1 MASEEIKKI
10 IKEFTSVQ
18 HKEQALMVCGKWGIG
33 KTYFLKNLKAEELGK
48 KKIVLISLKGI
59 KTREDI
65 NRRAVAKILG
75 IGRKLNC
82 LSKGV
87 NAVISKL
94 SSWLSNG
101 WLNISISDLIE
112 LGVSWKEFQD
122 VILIFDDFERIDNE
136 SISYSDVL
144 FLIHSTFV
152 EEKNTSA
159 LIVANEDEIPVNPR
173 RKGRAP
179 LTQEALTEEE
189 KSYLNAKEK
198 TIIRTVGFEQDL
210 GMFFIDYIKSRYNYV
225 EKEIK
230 EIILQAPYVQQIV
243 ERKDSDNLREYNR
256 FFDSFI
262 RIIRSVKKST
272 LDKQHQNLFLKE
284 VAYCLRYWIF
294 IDSKK
299 QSESQDWS
307 NLYNTDPLYI
317 NHSLFPS
324 IRHFWTKGFLDEEQ
338 LCSDIERRFKYY
350 LKQEKTGKDLAI
362 ISSWYRYPQKQV
374 LSACR
379 TIGSISNAF
388 DTIDEFLEVSRW
400 LKWIFKSGLIP
411 QNDYNQVK
419 KSLLDSFQI
428 FIEKKP
434 NLNLTLSGQIAEEE
448 FIDAFNTNKE
458 LHKKK
463 ILKKYEEELFPT
475 IKLTNE
481 PEFVEFARQ
490 NTILVLDMYLKHIG
504 EIAEV
509 NAIYDHVRF
518 LVGFLR
524 DIYSVNYDT
533 QLCALLEGLIDSI
546 TDATAASVL
555 ELFFREGNVRIP
567 KEALVPL
574 LEKLKGKKEELLIS
588 K

>member
-1 MASEEIKKI
+1 MAAEEIKKI

-33 KTYFLKNLKAEELGK
+33 KTYFLTNLKAEELGK

-59 KTREDI
+59 KTRKDI
-65 NRRAVAKILG
+65 NRRVVAKILG

-87 NAVISKL
+87 NAGISKL
-94 SSWLSNG
+94 TSLFSQG
-101 WLNISISDLIE
+101 WLNINISDLIE
-112 LGVSWKEFQD
+112 LGITWKDFQD
-122 VILIFDDFERIDNE
+122 VILIFDDFERIDSK

-152 EEKNTSA
+152 EEKNASV
-159 LIVANEDEIPVNPR
+159 LIVANEDEIPVNPW
-173 RKGRAP
+173 RKGRSP

-189 KSYLNAKEK
+189 KAYLNAKEK

-210 GMFFIDYIKSRYNYV
+210 GMFFTNYIKSRYNSV
-225 EKEIK
+225 ENEIK
-230 EIILQAPYVQQIV
+230 ESILQAPYVQQIV
-243 ERKDSDNLREYNR
+243 ETKDSGNLREYNR

-262 RIIRSVKKST
+262 RIIHSVRKST
-272 LDKQHQNLFLKE
+272 LDEQHQNLFLKE

-294 IDSKK
+294 IASKK
-299 QSESQDWS
+299 QNQSQDWP
-307 NLYNTDPLYI
+307 NLYNADPFYV
-317 NHSLFPS
+317 NPSLFPS
-324 IRHFWTKGFLDEEQ
+324 IEHFWIKGFLEEDQ
-338 LCSDIERRFKYY
+338 LLSDINRRLKYY
-350 LKQEKTGKDLAI
+350 LKKEKTGKDLAI

-374 LSACR
+374 LSACK

-388 DTIDEFLEVSRW
+388 DTIDEFLEVSRL

-411 QNDYNQVK
+411 QNDYSQVK
-419 KSLLDSFQI
+419 RSLLDNFQV
-428 FIEKKP
+428 FIEKEP
-434 NLNLTLSGQIAEEE
+434 NLDLTLSGQVAEDE
-448 FIDAFNTNKE
+448 FIKVFNANKE

-463 ILKKYEEELFPT
+463 ILKKYDEELFPI

-481 PEFVEFARQ
+481 PEFIEFARQ
-490 NTILVLDMYLKHIG
+490 NTILVLDMYLRHIK

-524 DIYSVNYDT
+524 DIYSVNYNT
-533 QLCALLEGLIDSI
+533 QLCALLEGLISSI

-567 KEALVPL
+567 KETLVPL
-574 LEKLKGKKEELLIS
+574 LEKLKKKKELLIS

>member
-1 MASEEIKKI
+1 MAAEEIKKI

-33 KTYFLKNLKAEELGK
+33 KTYFLTNLKAEELGK

-65 NRRAVAKILG
+65 NRRVVAKILG

-87 NAVISKL
+87 NAGISKL
-94 SSWLSNG
+94 TSLFSQG
-101 WLNISISDLIE
+101 WLNINISDLIE
-112 LGVSWKEFQD
+112 LGITWKDFQD
-122 VILIFDDFERIDNE
+122 VILIFDDFERIDSK

-152 EEKNTSA
+152 EEKNASV
-159 LIVANEDEIPVNPR
+159 LIVANEDEIPVNPW
-173 RKGRAP
+173 RKGRSP

-189 KSYLNAKEK
+189 KAYLNAKEK

-210 GMFFIDYIKSRYNYV
+210 GMFFTNYIKSRYNSV
-225 EKEIK
+225 ENEIK
-230 EIILQAPYVQQIV
+230 ESILQAPYVQQIV
-243 ERKDSDNLREYNR
+243 ETKDSDNLREYNR

-262 RIIRSVKKST
+262 RIIHSVRKST
-272 LDKQHQNLFLKE
+272 LDEQHQNLFLKE

-324 IRHFWTKGFLDEEQ
+324 IRHFWTKGFLEEDQ
-338 LCSDIERRFKYY
+338 LLSDIKRRLKYY
-350 LKQEKTGKDLAI
+350 LKKEKTGKDLAI

-374 LSACR
+374 LSACK

-388 DTIDEFLEVSRW
+388 DTIDEFLEVSRL

-411 QNDYNQVK
+411 QNDYSQVK
-419 KSLLDSFQI
+419 RSLLDNFQV
-428 FIEKKP
+428 FIEKEP
-434 NLNLTLSGQIAEEE
+434 NLDLTLSGQVAENE
-448 FIDAFNTNKE
+448 FIKVFNANKE

-463 ILKKYEEELFPT
+463 ILKKYDEELFPI

-481 PEFVEFARQ
+481 PEFIEFARQ
-490 NTILVLDMYLKHIG
+490 NTILVLDMYLRHIK

-524 DIYSVNYDT
+524 DIYSVNYNT
-533 QLCALLEGLIDSI
+533 QLCALLEGLISSI

-567 KEALVPL
+567 KETLVPL

>member
-1 MASEEIKKI
+1 MAAEEIKKI

-33 KTYFLKNLKAEELGK
+33 KTYFLTNLNAEELGK

-65 NRRAVAKILG
+65 NRRVVAKILG

-94 SSWLSNG
+94 TSSFSKG
-101 WLNISISDLIE
+101 WLNINISDLIE
-112 LGVSWKEFQD
+112 LGVAWKDFQD
-122 VILIFDDFERIDNE
+122 VILIFDDFERIDTK
-136 SISYSDVL
+136 SIAYSDVL

-159 LIVANEDEIPVNPR
+159 LIVANEDEIPVNPW

-243 ERKDSDNLREYNR
+243 ETKDSGNLREYNR
-256 FFDSFI
+256 FFDGFI
-262 RIIRSVKKST
+262 RIIRSIREST
-272 LDKQHQNLFLKE
+272 LNERHQNLFLKE
-284 VAYCLRYWIF
+284 AAYCLRYWIF
-294 IDSKK
+294 IASKK

-307 NLYNTDPLYI
+307 NLYNIDPLYV

-324 IRHFWTKGFLDEEQ
+324 IEHFWTKGFLEEDQ
-338 LCSDIERRFKYY
+338 LLSDIKRRLKYY
-350 LKQEKTGKDLAI
+350 LKKEKTGKDLAI

-411 QNDYNQVK
+411 QNDYSQVK
-419 KSLLDSFQI
+419 RSLLDNFQV
-428 FIEKKP
+428 FIEKEP
-434 NLNLTLSGQIAEEE
+434 NLDLTLSGQVAEDE
-448 FIDAFNTNKE
+448 FIKVFNANKE

-463 ILKKYEEELFPT
+463 ILKKYDKELFPI

-481 PEFVEFARQ
+481 PEFIEFARQ
-490 NTILVLDMYLKHIG
+490 NTILVLDMYLRHIK

-524 DIYSVNYDT
+524 DIYSVNYNT
-533 QLCALLEGLIDSI
+533 QLCALLEGLISSI

-567 KEALVPL
+567 KETLVPL
-574 LEKLKGKKEELLIS
+574 LKKLKKKKELLIS

>member
-1 MASEEIKKI
+1 MAAEEIKKI

-33 KTYFLKNLKAEELGK
+33 KTYFLTNLKAEELGK

-59 KTREDI
+59 KTRKDI
-65 NRRAVAKILG
+65 NRRVVAKILG

-87 NAVISKL
+87 NAGISKL
-94 SSWLSNG
+94 TSLFSQG
-101 WLNISISDLIE
+101 WLNINISDLIE
-112 LGVSWKEFQD
+112 LGITWKDFQD
-122 VILIFDDFERIDNE
+122 VILIFDDFERIDSK

-152 EEKNTSA
+152 EEKNASV
-159 LIVANEDEIPVNPR
+159 LIVANEDEIPVNPW
-173 RKGRAP
+173 RKGRSP

-189 KSYLNAKEK
+189 KAYLNAKEK

-210 GMFFIDYIKSRYNYV
+210 GMFFTNYIKSRYNSV
-225 EKEIK
+225 ENEIK
-230 EIILQAPYVQQIV
+230 ESILQAPYVQQIV
-243 ERKDSDNLREYNR
+243 ETKDSGNLREYNR

-262 RIIRSVKKST
+262 RIIHSVRKST
-272 LDKQHQNLFLKE
+272 LDEQHQNLFLKE

-294 IDSKK
+294 IASKK
-299 QSESQDWS
+299 QSQSQDWP
-307 NLYNTDPLYI
+307 NLYNADPFYV
-317 NHSLFPS
+317 NPSLFPS
-324 IRHFWTKGFLDEEQ
+324 IEHFWIKGFLEEDQ
-338 LCSDIERRFKYY
+338 LLSDINRRLKYY
-350 LKQEKTGKDLAI
+350 LKKEKTGKDLAI

-374 LSACR
+374 LSACK

-388 DTIDEFLEVSRW
+388 DTIDEFLEVSRL

-411 QNDYNQVK
+411 QNDYSQVK
-419 KSLLDSFQI
+419 RSLLDNFQV
-428 FIEKKP
+428 FIEKEP
-434 NLNLTLSGQIAEEE
+434 NLDLTLSGQVAEDE
-448 FIDAFNTNKE
+448 FIKVFNANKE

-463 ILKKYEEELFPT
+463 ILKKYDEELFPI

-481 PEFVEFARQ
+481 PEFIEFARQ
-490 NTILVLDMYLKHIG
+490 NTILVLDMYLRHIK

-524 DIYSVNYDT
+524 DIYSVNYNT
-533 QLCALLEGLIDSI
+533 QLCALLEGLISSI

-567 KEALVPL
+567 KETLVPL
-574 LEKLKGKKEELLIS
+574 LEKLKKKKELLIS

>member
-1 MASEEIKKI
+1 MAAEEIKKT

-82 LSKGV
+82 LSKGTDV
-87 NAVISKL
+87 VISKL

-136 SISYSDVL
+136 SISSSDVL
-144 FLIHSTFV
+144 FLIHSAFV
-152 EEKNTSA
+152 EEKNASV
-159 LIVANEDEIPVNPR
+159 LIVANEDEVPVNPW
-173 RKGRAP
+173 RKGRSP
-179 LTQEALTEEE
+179 LTKEALTEEE
-189 KSYLNAKEK
+189 KAYLNAKEK
-198 TIIRTVGFEQDL
+198 TILRTVGFEQDL
-210 GMFFIDYIKSRYNYV
+210 GMFFRDYVKSRYNYV

-243 ERKDSDNLREYNR
+243 ETKDSDNLREYNR

-262 RIIRSVKKST
+262 RIIRSVKKTS
-272 LDKQHQNLFLKE
+272 LDEQHQNLFLKE

-294 IDSKK
+294 IDSNK
-299 QSESQDWS
+299 QRESQDWS
-307 NLYNTDPLYI
+307 NLYNIDPLYV

-324 IRHFWTKGFLDEEQ
+324 IEHFWTKGFLEEDQ
-338 LCSDIERRFKYY
+338 LLSDIKRRLKYY

-362 ISSWYRYPQKQV
+362 ISSWYRYPHKQV

-388 DTIDEFLEVSRW
+388 DTIDEFLEVSRC

-411 QNDYNQVK
+411 QNDYSQVK
-419 KSLLDSFQI
+419 RSLLDNFQV
-428 FIEKKP
+428 FIEKEP
-434 NLNLTLSGQIAEEE
+434 NLDLTLSGQVAEDE
-448 FIDAFNTNKE
+448 FIKVFNANKE
-458 LHKKK
+458 LQKTK
-463 ILKKYEEELFPT
+463 ILKKYEKELFPI

-481 PEFVEFARQ
+481 PDFVEFARQ
-490 NTILVLDMYLKHIG
+490 NTILVLDMYLRHIK

-524 DIYSVNYDT
+524 DIYSVNYNT
-533 QLCALLEGLIDSI
+533 QLCALLEGLIGSI

-567 KEALVPL
+567 KKTLVPL
-574 LEKLKGKKEELLIS
+574 LEKLKKKKEFLIS